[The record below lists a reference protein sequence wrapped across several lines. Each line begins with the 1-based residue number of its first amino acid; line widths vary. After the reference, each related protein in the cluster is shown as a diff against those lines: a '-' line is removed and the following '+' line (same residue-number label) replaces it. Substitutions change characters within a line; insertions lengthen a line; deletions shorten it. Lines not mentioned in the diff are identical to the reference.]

1 MARPQL
7 PAPSPDQNA
16 EEEDVDDSLTQ
27 ALARVDGR
35 VKVSVTR
42 KVTDIIDRNP
52 EQTLS
57 ILRGWLHSGGITD

>member
-7 PAPSPDQNA
+7 PANHSAHDA
-16 EEEDVDDSLTQ
+16 EEEDVDDDLTQ

-57 ILRGWLHSGGITD
+57 ILRSWLHSGGITD